1 MMTMTSISSAEFE
14 RIVDGILADR
24 ESIVR
29 HNPIGTR
36 EESLLWMLM
45 SSLVVYL
52 SLNEL
57 ETPCFTGR
65 PDAKTYREAIEF
77 ILRGRKSDEFDVIP
91 LLDKLSLD

>member
-91 LLDKLSLD
+91 LLDKLSLE